1 MTVRDKAIIAL
12 YDTGQSYSTV
22 AQKMGI
28 GVGEVRLVMHAQAPE
43 LIRSSVESQVKVR
56 QRNTN
61 PHEISLGS
69 LDLYR
74 VGPCVSCKVEMV
86 SKTRERGQA
95 CGLCVYAAEKA
106 A

>member
-1 MTVRDKAIIAL
+1 MTVRDEAIIAL
-12 YDTGQSYSTV
+12 YDTGQLSYNAV

-28 GVGEVRLVMHAQAPE
+28 GVGEVRGVMHEQAPE
-43 LIRSSVESQVKVR
+43 LIRTSIESQIKVR

-69 LDLYR
+69 LGLYR

-86 SKTRERGQA
+86 SGTRESGQA
-95 CGLCVYAAEKA
+95 CGLCLAARA